1 MRPSKFIILFFLAV
15 FFSFSPKVFAS
26 TFVNAN
32 ITENTTWILD
42 NSPYIVQ
49 NNIRI
54 ASAITLTINPGVIVK
69 FDYGSSLSI
78 KGIVNALG
86 TSAEPI
92 YFTSIYNDA
101 RGGDTNGDGEDSLPS
116 RYDDWDIGIYGA
128 TARLSLSHAYI
139 EYSNDGLFID
149 HGALDLAHTSFR
161 EAGEGIYSY
170 FGNVTFDHVSL
181 SSIDDDAFSIYS
193 GIVEIKD
200 SVIEDVDFG
209 DALGFYNN
217 PSFHAFGL
225 TIKNIGFGSALG
237 IYGGTVIVE
246 GSAFEGGLDAG
257 IEVYDGSLNLHDSRL
272 SGYLSGNFVSY
283 RGVSILDKLKIE
295 NTDYGVSVYG
305 GTVTLSGSAFKEI
318 FVNAVENYSASQ
330 LDARQNFWGD
340 VSGPYHKILNPEGLG
355 ASVYGDVL
363 FDPWLTSD
371 PFIIPS
377 CCSNVLF
384 LPGIKGSVLEKN
396 SDTLWPPTPFSLND
410 VNQLALTSE
419 GKSINDVHTD
429 GILNKFLGTSIYAP
443 FSSFMDGLVTDGTI
457 EKWLPLAYDWR
468 FSPETIL
475 TDGIKTKNETI
486 NVIEEIEKLAANS
499 KTKKVTIVAHSMGG
513 LLGKAII
520 KKLQDEGKD
529 NLIDSFVM
537 VAAPQLGTPQAIASI
552 LHGDDEGI
560 AAGFIVNPISIRRIA
575 QNMPGAYNLLPS
587 SRYFTEAPDPVIKF
601 NESAL
606 FTQTWRDFWGMTLNT
621 YSSFLSFMTGT
632 GVTRAKPVEQELQD
646 PEVLSPAF
654 MTNANNFHNVYD
666 DYQFPEHIRVVQ
678 VAGWG
683 SPTVKAVNYKNYHG
697 YPSYETL
704 FTREGDRAVVYP
716 SAISSVADETYFFDI
731 FDYND
736 LSDADTQHRDLL
748 NVSPIQNLIELV
760 LKKQDITE
768 NSFISN
774 EKPALNDI
782 KDQLL
787 VSTHS
792 PVILGAY
799 DQSGNFTGIDPNQNL
814 SADILSVKEDI
825 PGSAFLYTAG
835 GQNIFLP
842 KNGNYN
848 FIYQGTGVGPTTV
861 TIQNFTVDTATT
873 AASYTDIPTIAN
885 TKAAFTVE
893 SVAPANTEIALDYNG
908 DGTTD
913 EIISPDD
920 GAKLSL
926 NELMVLIKSKISG
939 FNLQNKIKQ
948 NLLKQ
953 ITNLEKKI
961 ENKRRKNTK
970 IFSDLSKKISRQE
983 MKGKIN
989 AGDAAMILNLLNLLE
1004 AQSENLALDP
1014 VVFLDLKTKIQSLSI
1029 KTKNDLLKRVENLGK
1044 KQMLIKTLSNISKN
1058 IIKKSEKG
1066 KIADEDAQAI
1076 IDLLNKIMG
1085 VI

>member
-15 FFSFSPKVFAS
+15 FFSFPPRVFAS
-26 TFVNAN
+26 TFVNAD

-92 YFTSIYNDA
+92 YFTSMYNDA

-149 HGALDLAHTSFR
+149 HGTLDLAHTFFR

-181 SSIDDDAFSIYS
+181 SGIDDDAFSMDG

-217 PSFHAFGL
+217 PSFHASGL

-246 GSAFEGGLDAG
+246 GSVFEGGLDAG

-283 RGVSILDKLKIE
+283 GGVSILDKLKIE

-305 GTVTLSGSAFKEI
+305 GIVVLSGSVFKEI

-384 LPGIKGSVLEKN
+384 LPGIKGSVLETG
-396 SDTLWPPTPFSLND
+396 SDTLWPPTFFSNDISQLSLTQDGESVNDIHTNGVLN
-410 VNQLALTSE
+410 TF
-419 GKSINDVHTD
+419 K
-429 GILNKFLGTSIYAP
+429 GTPIYAP
-443 FSSFMDGLVTDGTI
+443 FSNFMDGLVTDGTI

-475 TDGIKTKNETI
+475 VDGIKTKNKTL
-486 NVIEEIEKLAANS
+486 NVIEEIEKLAENS
-499 KTKKVTIVAHSMGG
+499 KNKKVTIVAHSMGG

-552 LHGDDEGI
+552 LHGDSESI
-560 AAGFIVNPISIRRIA
+560 AAGFIVNPIGMRRIA
-575 QNMPGAYNLLPS
+575 QNMPSAYNLLPS
-587 SRYFTEAPDPVIKF
+587 SRYFTEVPDPVIKF
-601 NESAL
+601 NESAP
-606 FTQTWRDFWGMTLNT
+606 FTQTWRDFWGTTINT
-621 YSSFLSFMTGT
+621 YSNFLSFVT
-632 GVTRAKPVEQELQD
+632 GVGVIRAKPVEQNLQD

-654 MTNANNFHNVYD
+654 MTNANNFHNIYD
-666 DYQFPEHIRVVQ
+666 NYQFPEHIRVAQ

-716 SAISSVADETYFFDI
+716 SAISSVADEIYYFNI
-731 FDYND
+731 FEYNKQ
-736 LSDADTQHRDLL
+736 LNFNVQHRDLL
-748 NVSPIQNLIELV
+748 SSNPIQSLIQLV
-760 LKKQDITE
+760 MKGE
-768 NSFISN
+768 NFTNNNFISN
-774 EKPALNDI
+774 TKPAPVNLE
-782 KDQLL
+782 DQLL

-799 DQSGNFTGIDPNQNL
+799 DQFKNFTGIDPNQDL

-835 GQNIFLP
+835 SQNIFLP

-848 FIYQGTGVGPTTV
+848 FIYQGTGVGLTTV
-861 TIQNFTVDTATT
+861 TIQNFTADTATI

-885 TKAAFTVE
+885 TKVVFTVE
-893 SVAPANTEIALDYNG
+893 SAAPANAEIALDYNG
-908 DGTTD
+908 DGTID

-926 NELMVLIKSKISG
+926 NELMALIKSKISG
-939 FNLQNKIKQ
+939 FNLQDKIKQ
-948 NLLKQ
+948 LLLKQ
-953 ITNLEKKI
+953 MANLEKKI
-961 ENKRRKNTK
+961 ENKKQKNTK
-970 IFSDLSKKISRQE
+970 ILASLTKKISNQE

-1014 VVFLDLKTKIQSLSI
+1014 VVLLDLKTKIQSLGL
-1029 KTKNDLLKRVENLGK
+1029 KKKNNLLKRVENLEK

-1058 IIKKSEKG
+1058 IIKKSKKG
-1066 KIADEDAQAI
+1066 KITGEDAQAI
-1076 IDLLNKIMG
+1076 IDLLNKIEG